1 MENENIK
8 PSGFGKEDKSDS
20 KPKRSRKKK
29 TEVFPAELVTG
40 DLTPQVEEIVEEKV
54 EPVYEPPAPAAPTPP
69 APVVATGRSKPHRI
83 FPSRYRP

>member
-20 KPKRSRKKK
+20 KTKRSRKKK
-29 TEVFPAELVTG
+29 SDLVMG
-40 DLTPQVEEIVEEKV
+40 IPTPPVEEIVEEKV

-69 APVVATGRSKPHRI
+69 APVVATGRTKPHRI